1 VAISTWIGGSTSRRS
16 ASARCC
22 AVGAL
27 DHHETAAAL
36 IEQGEALGL
45 TAIECERTVA
55 SGLAAGMEQ
64 PRSLALKPSG
74 QRPMRLRA
82 VTVVVGMDSSAQAPI
97 RTLGPVA
104 DVVRLSPVA
113 AAPNDLVDN

>member
-1 VAISTWIGGSTSRRS
+1 VPIFTHQSSQPAFDHFAVSTRIERLTYRRS

-45 TAIECERTVA
+45 TAMECERTVA

-64 PRSLALKPSG
+64 PRSLAL
-74 QRPMRLRA
+74 
-82 VTVVVGMDSSAQAPI
+82 
-97 RTLGPVA
+97 
-104 DVVRLSPVA
+104 
-113 AAPNDLVDN
+113 